1 MRCDEPYAP
10 PALGKNSIGKN
21 GKRAA
26 GSQSSTRCSTGQN
39 EQDILS
45 LAKAF
50 GLVKH
55 ESPAPK
61 VSMPSRS
68 RPVFAPEGEG
78 YQLSKRDKKRKATL
92 AAQAEKKRKA
102 TLAAQAEK
110 KRRQKNARAAAKRK
124 LQRSIAKTRQVAR
137 ARRID
142 NDRKKLEKAMKSTS
156 KFPSLGEGSSVQ
168 VLSWHERIQ
177 ATRKADAKALAEK
190 KEAQA
195 KELAE
200 KQEAEKKAFLE
211 KQEAEAKA
219 LAEKHEAE
227 AKELMEQEKRN
238 REAYVKRFAPFKG
251 MKMMQRKQTE
261 KDLFLATP
269 SKKKGSK
276 RVSKRRK
283 PTAEELALSASLF
296 G

>member
-10 PALGKNSIGKN
+10 PALGRNSIGKN

-39 EQDILS
+39 EQEILR

-55 ESPAPK
+55 ESSAPK
-61 VSMPSRS
+61 VSMPSRA

-92 AAQAEKKRKA
+92 AAQAER
-102 TLAAQAEK
+102 

-137 ARRID
+137 ARKIE

-156 KFPSLGEGSSVQ
+156 KFPSLGGGSSVQ
-168 VLSWHERIQ
+168 VLSWHERVQ
-177 ATRKADAKALAEK
+177 ATRKADAKALVEK
-190 KEAQA
+190 KEAEA
-195 KELAE
+195 KALVE
-200 KQEAEKKAFLE
+200 KQVAEAKALVE

-227 AKELMEQEKRN
+227 TKAVMEQEKRN
-238 REAYVKRFAPFKG
+238 REAEAKRFAPFKG
-251 MKMMQRKQTE
+251 MKVMQRKQTE
-261 KDLFLATP
+261 KDLFHATP
-269 SKKKGSK
+269 YPKKGSK
-276 RVSKRRK
+276 RRSKKRK
-283 PTAEELALSASLF
+283 PTAEEMDLTASLF